1 MDWKVALT
9 VFGSML
15 LMELGDKTQLATVS
29 FAASHESRVSVFVG
43 AAAAL
48 VVTSLVAVVLGQAAA
63 ALVPAAIVKRVCGGV
78 FLAIGVLLI
87 VGWF

>member
-1 MDWKVALT
+1 MDWKIVLT

-29 FAASHESRVSVFVG
+29 FAASYESRVSVFLG
-43 AAAAL
+43 AAGAL
-48 VVTSLVAVVLGQAAA
+48 VVTSLLAVLLGQAAA
-63 ALVPAAIVKRVCGGV
+63 AVVPAHILKRVCGGFFV
-78 FLAIGVLLI
+78 LIGVLLI

>member
-1 MDWKVALT
+1 MDLKVFFT

-29 FAASHESRVSVFVG
+29 FAASQESRLSVFLG

-48 VVTSLVAVVLGQAAA
+48 VLTSLVAVVLGQVAANLFPE
-63 ALVPAAIVKRVCGGV
+63 LVVKRVCGGIFV
-78 FLAIGVLLI
+78 VIGVLLV